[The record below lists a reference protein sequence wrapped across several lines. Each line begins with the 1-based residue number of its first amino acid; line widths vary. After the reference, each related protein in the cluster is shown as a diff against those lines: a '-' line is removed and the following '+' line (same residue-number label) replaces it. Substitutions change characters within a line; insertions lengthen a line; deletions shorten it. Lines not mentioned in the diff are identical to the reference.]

1 MNKELDLYLDI
12 SKKEKLQTFLDK
24 YIENFEKN
32 MLTAEL
38 LIVGRVVVS
47 DIKIYLSVIFFLK
60 LIIKFFV
67 LIYNF

>member
-1 MNKELDLYLDI
+1 
-12 SKKEKLQTFLDK
+12 
-24 YIENFEKN
+24 

>member
-1 MNKELDLYLDI
+1 LNKELDLYLDI